1 MPETPAPR
9 PSPADR
15 LLRLFSDVRA
25 GEAGTALLMLA
36 NVFLLLVAYYIIKTV
51 REPLILATGGAELK
65 SLASAGQALTLMAF
79 IPAYSL
85 LASRVD
91 RVRLIVTLMLFFV
104 VCIELFW
111 LGGRAGVPLLGFVF
125 FIWVGIFSL
134 VTVAQFWA
142 FANDIY
148 SREAGDRLFPV
159 IAIGSTSGSW
169 VGARV
174 AQALFEARI
183 DPFSMLQITVVL
195 LLLHLALYLVV
206 DRRAR
211 RAASRPAEAA
221 AAIAGRGGFALVF
234 GSRYLTLIALL
245 LVALNFVNTTGEY
258 IVDRYLLD
266 AARAAVSADPTLSA
280 EAFIGAFKGS
290 YFAWVNVL
298 ALTLQAL
305 VASRLVK
312 YTGLAGVLLMLP
324 LVALGSY
331 ALIGAGVGLA
341 LVRWAKTAE
350 NATDYSIMNTAKQLL
365 WLSTTRE
372 EKYKA
377 KQAVDTFFHRAGDV
391 LSAVLVWLGTTV
403 AALSVQGFAAVN
415 LAATVLWLA
424 LGLLLLR
431 EHRALTA
438 SAAARA

>member
-65 SLASAGQALTLMAF
+65 SLASAGQAVTLMAF

-104 VCIELFW
+104 ACIELFW

-159 IAIGSTSGSW
+159 IAIGSTAGSW

-174 AQALFEARI
+174 AQALFEARV

-211 RAASRPAEAA
+211 RAASRPAEAS
-221 AAIAGRGGFALVF
+221 AAIAGRGGFTLVF
-234 GSRYLTLIALL
+234 SSRYLTLIALL
-245 LVALNFVNTTGEY
+245 LVVLNFVNTTGEY

-266 AARAAVSADPTLSA
+266 AARAAVSADPTLTA
-280 EAFIGAFKGS
+280 GAFIGAFKGS

-391 LSAVLVWLGTTV
+391 LSAVLVWVGTTV
-403 AALSVQGFAAVN
+403 ATLSVPGFAGVN
-415 LAATVLWLA
+415 LVATVLWLA

-438 SAAARA
+438 SAARA